1 MKKAIGVFVCVI
13 WMGLEAM
20 ASSCLLPSNAWAKGD
35 TTRLLETVK
44 IKALRYPNFYTG
56 SKFGLIDSN
65 NLVALQQQT
74 LAGVLANQ
82 SPIFIKSYGPGMLA
96 TPSFR
101 GGNANHTAVVWN
113 GFSLQNPMS
122 GQIDFNTIPSFL
134 IDEVAIQFGSQA
146 VLYGSGNIGGTVHIQ
161 TQASEQLGQKLGLM
175 LGLGSYGSVVTGIK
189 YHLARTKWQMQQKL
203 YLDQTENNFAYKPI
217 DALYPQVGTAVK
229 ARDLPTLR
237 AENAQRKSAGWLQ
250 EFSLKL
256 APKHSISART
266 WLQANDR
273 NIVPALNSVN
283 LHARQEDRAARGMFE
298 YKYKVKAYELQA
310 RYAYMIDGLVYG
322 NDQVKETKSV
332 ASSSTAFVDQFYEKK
347 QWQMHVS
354 VMLQQMQAKMSE
366 APEAWYQDKV
376 ALFGSIKH
384 SMLGNALQQQ
394 FSLRREWVNKEAI
407 PLMPAYGISYQV
419 LPSLL
424 VFGNVSRSY
433 RLPTFNDLYWP
444 EMGNVHLQPE
454 YGWNQEIS
462 IKTHGK
468 YLFKTFRGNFSGKSL
483 YFSGTLTYFN
493 KNIHNWIIWMP
504 KGGNFSTPM
513 NVYEVWS
520 RGIELGWAL
529 NLKMPKSNIRIA
541 GMHDYTKT
549 TNESSALMN
558 DASLYKQ
565 LIYTPRIK
573 HTLQV
578 QWEKGDYGVQYFFN
592 YVGTRYVSSDHS
604 NWLIPYS
611 YSGVNLSKKWHWFGK
626 QWQTQFLLQNLL
638 NESYQVMVNQPMPLI
653 NYQLTLNLKI

>member
-1 MKKAIGVFVCVI
+1 
-13 WMGLEAM
+13 
-20 ASSCLLPSNAWAKGD
+20 
-35 TTRLLETVK
+35 
-44 IKALRYPNFYTG
+44 
-56 SKFGLIDSN
+56 
-65 NLVALQQQT
+65 
-74 LAGVLANQ
+74 
-82 SPIFIKSYGPGMLA
+82 
-96 TPSFR
+96 
-101 GGNANHTAVVWN
+101 
-113 GFSLQNPMS
+113 
-122 GQIDFNTIPSFL
+122 
-134 IDEVAIQFGSQA
+134 
-146 VLYGSGNIGGTVHIQ
+146 
-161 TQASEQLGQKLGLM
+161 
-175 LGLGSYGSVVTGIK
+175 
-189 YHLARTKWQMQQKL
+189 
-203 YLDQTENNFAYKPI
+203 
-217 DALYPQVGTAVK
+217 
-229 ARDLPTLR
+229 
-237 AENAQRKSAGWLQ
+237 
-250 EFSLKL
+250 
-256 APKHSISART
+256 
-266 WLQANDR
+266 
-273 NIVPALNSVN
+273 
-283 LHARQEDRAARGMFE
+283 
-298 YKYKVKAYELQA
+298 
-310 RYAYMIDGLVYG
+310 
-322 NDQVKETKSV
+322 
-332 ASSSTAFVDQFYEKK
+332 
-347 QWQMHVS
+347 
-354 VMLQQMQAKMSE
+354 
-366 APEAWYQDKV
+366 
-376 ALFGSIKH
+376 
-384 SMLGNALQQQ
+384 
-394 FSLRREWVNKEAI
+394 
-407 PLMPAYGISYQV
+407 MPAYGISYQV

-529 NLKMPKSNIRIA
+529 NLKIPKSNIRIA